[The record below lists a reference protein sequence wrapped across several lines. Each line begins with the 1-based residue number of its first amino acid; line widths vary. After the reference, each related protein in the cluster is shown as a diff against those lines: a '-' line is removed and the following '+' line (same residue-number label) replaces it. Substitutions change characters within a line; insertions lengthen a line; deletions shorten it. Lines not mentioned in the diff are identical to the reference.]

1 MRDYLSYLHTLLS
14 KIDRS
19 VKCCDT
25 GLVWE
30 LFAPSHGLPIRCG
43 GNLLLFCSRKILKNP
58 HKSQHCLL
66 RGLGS
71 GEPQQFY
78 FFQSVLLVSWFKNI
92 TSFRVVMH

>member
-19 VKCCDT
+19 VKCCE
-25 GLVWE
+25 E
-30 LFAPSHGLPIRCG
+30 LFTPNHGLPIRCG

-58 HKSQHCLL
+58 HKSQHRLL

-71 GEPQQFY
+71 GEPQLFIFLKV
-78 FFQSVLLVSWFKNI
+78 FFWSAGLRISYHSGW
-92 TSFRVVMH
+92 